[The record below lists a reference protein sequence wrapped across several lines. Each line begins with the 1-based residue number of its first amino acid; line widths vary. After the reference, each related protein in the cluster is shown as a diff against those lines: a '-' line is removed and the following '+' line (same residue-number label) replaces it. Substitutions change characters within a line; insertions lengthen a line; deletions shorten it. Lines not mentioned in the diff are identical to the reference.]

1 MYEDVFYSPELR
13 KAFHELFII
22 ELYLTNNLVRMT
34 LGITWKLYLCEWHL
48 KSIGNCT
55 CGNGL
60 GNQLRPVLVGSI
72 GNCNCGNDC
81 GNQLGTVL
89 VGMTGNQLGTVLVVL
104 TLGIKWELYLWEWHW
119 KSIGNCT
126 CANDFGN

>member
-34 LGITWKLYLCEWHL
+34 LGITWKLYLW
-48 KSIGNCT
+48 K
-55 CGNGL
+55 
-60 GNQLRPVLVGSI
+60 
-72 GNCNCGNDC
+72 
-81 GNQLGTVL
+81 
-89 VGMTGNQLGTVLVVL
+89 
-104 TLGIKWELYLWEWHW
+104 WHW

-126 CANDFGN
+126 CGNDWESIGNCTCGIDFGNQVGTVLVGMALEINCELYLCK